1 MPTLAAGLHGNG
13 ARCIAQG
20 ALHPTAS
27 NSPHLRMS
35 APVELGHSRASSSN
49 LWGVGPGGMLQRRR
63 GVQHPPGAAATARDG
78 LQGSK
83 HPAIALSFT
92 SGRQLRVQ
100 RAGLQV
106 QLLCA
111 PDVPLN
117 VHRSR
122 VDLEDL
128 QRVGWARTGCF
139 C

>member
-1 MPTLAAGLHGNG
+1 MLALAAGLRDNTTCCV
-13 ARCIAQG
+13 AKR
-20 ALHPTAS
+20 ALHPTTS
-27 NSPHLRMS
+27 NSTHLRMS

-49 LWGVGPGGMLQRRR
+49 LWGVGPGGMLQRRS

-83 HPAIALSFT
+83 HPAILHIEQATESAD
-92 SGRQLRVQ
+92 SRIA

-117 VHRSR
+117 VHGSR

-128 QRVGWARTGCF
+128 R
-139 C
+139 